1 MASFST
7 VWSCPDDTNQWT
19 HSGKKYR
26 FCTAWC
32 NRDGHEYQQLLLD
45 EATFKEHLEEE
56 AKAEKERAIY
66 DKELEE
72 FLKAEQAH
80 DELFRMEFRVK
91 SDSEYKKD

>member
-1 MASFST
+1 MASS
-7 VWSCPDDTNQWT
+7 SNRRGAAPDDTTMDNNGRNNVVYSLVQ
-19 HSGKKYR
+19 
-26 FCTAWC
+26 
-32 NRDGHEYQQLLLD
+32 RDGHVRD
-45 EATFKEHLEEE
+45 ERHNLVKE

-91 SDSEYKKD
+91 SDSEYETD